1 MTMWRKVIPNLFT
14 LGAMAASVMSIIHA
28 GHGEFIISAQLIML
42 ALALDGLDGNV
53 ARWCNGQTKFGAE
66 LDTFIDITAYGIAPA
81 VMAWEMVMKHHGFL
95 GVAFVC
101 FTAMSGAMRLAR
113 FRVVDTHRGQ
123 QGFLGLP
130 ITVNAGWVAM
140 FAIIT
145 NPEVGVFDESWISIS
160 NGPMAAAVWTC
171 SFAFLLLQVSN
182 VRYSKP
188 TKAPAVFAA
197 GLLTILMLFMKQ
209 EIMTAAAVAFA
220 AYAIYY
226 GFLTPFFPKHAALM
240 ETAGEEEDEEEPA
253 DLRHS

>member
-14 LGAMAASVMSIIHA
+14 LGAMAAAVMAIIHA
-28 GHGEFIISAQLIML
+28 GHGEYIVSAQMIML

-53 ARWCNGQTKFGAE
+53 ARWVHGETKFGAE

-81 VMAWEMVMKHHGFL
+81 VLAWDMVMKDHGFW

-113 FRVVDTHRGQ
+113 FRVVDPFRGQ
-123 QGFLGLP
+123 QGYLGLP

-145 NPEVGVFDESWISIS
+145 ETGGFGAEWLSITG
-160 NGPMAAAVWTC
+160 GPLAVVVWSC
-171 SFAFLLLQVSN
+171 SLAFLLLQVSN
-182 VRYSKP
+182 VRYTKP
-188 TKAPAVFAA
+188 TKGPLFFAA
-197 GLLTILMLFMKQ
+197 GLVMIMMLFLKQ
-209 EIMTAAAVAFA
+209 EIMAAASLAIA
-220 AYAIYY
+220 SYAIYY

-240 ETAGEEEDEEEPA
+240 EAAGDEEEEEEEPA
-253 DLRHS
+253 DIRHS